1 MGELQKV
8 HTLFL
13 LGVGAAEDDTG
24 GTKGEEG
31 AVLDDA
37 ALAGLQLDVTDK
49 GAAVAVVVAECVAQL
64 TSLVTADGQCAVV
77 QVNTGV
83 DGLEGCVDGIAL
95 LVAAY
100 DVVAHV
106 EGNDLLVVEDVLDN
120 DDAATGR
127 FVGGALAVGIQLGIL
142 FLLGVAQLG
151 DSDADAELLAALVT
165 LEHQRLTSRILRL
178 VKGDVVVA
186 LGASDTLHVLA

>member
-1 MGELQKV
+1 MQRPPKSFSALAANHFLARCEPFLYVTPSLFVLQKV

-13 LGVGAAEDDTG
+13 LGVGAAEDDAG
-24 GTKGEEG
+24 CTKGEEG

-49 GAAVAVVVAECVAQL
+49 GAAVAVVVAERVAQL
-64 TSLVTADGQCAVV
+64 TTLVTADGQCAVV

-106 EGNDLLVVEDVLDN
+106 EGNDLLVVEDVLND
-120 DDAATGR
+120 DDAAII
-127 FVGGALAVGIQLGIL
+127 GGESI
-142 FLLGVAQLG
+142 
-151 DSDADAELLAALVT
+151 
-165 LEHQRLTSRILRL
+165 
-178 VKGDVVVA
+178 
-186 LGASDTLHVLA
+186 